1 MTMIS
6 WTYQLGLAA
15 ISLVIRHKKPKKCKK
30 TRNSLVNNFCLLTFA
45 HPKMYPLLRIRDV
58 ETRQGSRASLNA
70 ALASSTMNQH

>member
-6 WTYQLGLAA
+6 WNYEMGLAA
-15 ISLVIRHKKPKKCKK
+15 FSLVIRHKKPKKCKK

-58 ETRQGSRASLNA
+58 ETRQGSHVGLNA
-70 ALASSTMNQH
+70 ALASSTTNQH